1 MNPSLIDLFKFA
13 PKDETE
19 NIVNPGEIV
28 IQEYMETTKSH
39 WAGGNYWLG
48 GQIKLSPHEK
58 ITDEM
63 LKKVTDI
70 YANPSNLDYC
80 NSWEYASAMSSMRK
94 FFEIDGIIH
103 LCAFIM
109 RMATLLFADE
119 TPILWAFSMRKGV
132 KPSVST
138 KRNGGKFIIK

>member
-94 FFEIDGIIH
+94 FFEIDGIIKRYIDVKKRRI
-103 LCAFIM
+103 L
-109 RMATLLFADE
+109 TELNK
-119 TPILWAFSMRKGV
+119 TPLNTDVNELIVSML
-132 KPSVST
+132 
-138 KRNGGKFIIK
+138 